1 MVTDGEVVGLRPT
14 AWTRQHSMIYIDNPV
29 GTGFSFTNG
38 GLARN
43 ETKVGQDLYAA
54 LLQFFTLFP
63 ELQLNEFFV
72 SGESYA
78 GKYVP
83 AIAYTIHQNN
93 PDAERRI
100 NLQGVLI
107 GDGLTDPL
115 NMVGQYGQYLYQI
128 GLVDQNI
135 KNQFVAQQER
145 AIQYIKQEQYLEAF
159 LVFDLLLNGDFT
171 SPTLFENATGAL
183 SYFNYLEDGEED
195 DSYEEFLQRA
205 DVRRAIHV
213 GALNYSSDGVEEALR
228 EDVMKS
234 VAPWVS
240 ELLDHYRVLFFN
252 GQLDIIVAYPLTVS
266 FLQNLQFEGAEEY
279 RTAPRYQWLVGG
291 AVAGYV
297 KQAGNLTEVLVR
309 NAGHMV
315 PADQPEWAYD
325 LLYRFVR
332 NISLS

>member
-1 MVTDGEVVGLRPT
+1 
-14 AWTRQHSMIYIDNPV
+14 MIYIDNPA
-29 GTGFSFTNG
+29 GTGFSYTNG

-83 AIAYTIHQNN
+83 AIAHTIHQNN
-93 PDAERRI
+93 AAAELRI
-100 NLQGVLI
+100 NLQGLLI
-107 GDGLTDPL
+107 GDGLSDPV
-115 NMVGQYGQYLYQI
+115 NMVRGYGQYLYQI
-128 GLVDQNI
+128 GLVDASTR
-135 KNQFVAQQER
+135 NQFVEQQER
-145 AIQYIKQEQYLEAF
+145 AVQYIEQEQYLDAF

-171 SPTLFENATGAL
+171 SPTLFANATGPL
-183 SYFNYLEDGEED
+183 SYFNYLDDRAEDN
-195 DSYEEFLQRA
+195 SYEEFLQSA
-205 DVRRAIHV
+205 AVRRAIHV
-213 GALNYSSDGVEEALR
+213 GALSYNSDGVEEALR

-234 VAPWVS
+234 VAPWVA
-240 ELLDHYRVLFFN
+240 ELLAHYRVLFFN

-266 FLQNLQFEGAEEY
+266 FLQQLQFEGADEY
-279 RTAPRYQWLVGG
+279 GTAPRYQWLVGG

-315 PADQPEWAYD
+315 PADQPQWAYD

-332 NISLS
+332 NISLN